1 MKNIHILPTDK
12 PSRLIFNS
20 LHKSFCY
27 QKEIDGMYIN
37 DGKVSGADF
46 WSLQKALNN
55 GFKPQ
60 NIYITSDEE
69 IKEGDWCY
77 GLFNGGVVIRSEFD
91 IPKNSQYYKE
101 YGLKIILTTDQDL
114 IKDGVQ
120 AIDDE
125 FLEWFV
131 KNPSCEEIKL
141 NKYHQRGDVS
151 GKWYY
156 QIIIPKETP
165 KTFKE
170 LFANTSIKPTTDK
183 DGNIQYNFKATMKE
197 EPKQETLEEVA
208 ERIYPTDCTNWSIK
222 VPLNERKAFVE
233 VAKWQQEVS
242 QHIVPFDAYNI
253 EVFKIEADEN
263 GVLFAYIGYRI
274 TNGNFHFSVVPFTEP
289 QQNKNK
295 YSEEEVLAIIFQKRM
310 PYMTD
315 TEIIEWFEQFK
326 KK

>member
-12 PSRLIFNS
+12 PSRLSKQLDNPLVLYNQFIENRKFGRWS
-20 LHKSFCY
+20 
-27 QKEIDGMYIN
+27 IN
-37 DGKVSGADF
+37 
-46 WSLQKALNN
+46 
-55 GFKPQ
+55 Q
-60 NIYITSDEE
+60 NICITSDEE
-69 IKEGDWCY
+69 IKEGDSIY
-77 GLFNGGVVIRSEFD
+77 DASEMSVVKCPQMLSRPNYFTQFC
-91 IPKNSQYYKE
+91 K
-101 YGLKIILTTDQDL
+101 KIILSTDQDL
-114 IKDGVQ
+114 IKDDVQ

-295 YSEEEVLAIIFQKRM
+295 YSEDEVLDIMA
-310 PYMTD
+310 MTWIRCVGND
-315 TEIIEWFEQFK
+315 GNDFKELRDKILEQFK